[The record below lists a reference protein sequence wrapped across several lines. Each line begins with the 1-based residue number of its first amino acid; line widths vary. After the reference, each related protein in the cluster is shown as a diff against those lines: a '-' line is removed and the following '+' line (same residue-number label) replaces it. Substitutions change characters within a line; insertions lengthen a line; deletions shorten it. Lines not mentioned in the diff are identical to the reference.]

1 MELVGIKEM
10 PKVLAKYEKVIK
22 KVEKVEKEKGVKNPE
37 NTYSITLIKAY
48 KINGKETDMVKA
60 STLKE
65 ARKAI
70 RSNKVLSTFK
80 KENAP
85 KTEKPAKKVEAKKEA
100 KPAEKKTK

>member
-1 MELVGIKEM
+1 
-10 PKVLAKYEKVIK
+10 
-22 KVEKVEKEKGVKNPE
+22 
-37 NTYSITLIKAY
+37 
-48 KINGKETDMVKA
+48 MVKA
-60 STLKE
+60 ATLKE
-65 ARKAI
+65 ERKAI